1 MRKIPDVSSC
11 FYSHLHTC
19 ACTHPTNGNTHTTG
33 TPHTQSESER
43 QRRERVHTGV
53 WWKVCAVQV
62 RGAEFKFLK
71 LT

>member
-11 FYSHLHTC
+11 LYSHLHTC
-19 ACTHPTNGNTHTTG
+19 ACTHPTNGNTHTR
-33 TPHTQSESER
+33 TPHMQSESER
-43 QRRERVHTGV
+43 GRGERVHTGV

-62 RGAEFKFLK
+62 RAEFKFLE